1 MTKNDMATTVIKTV
15 KDKKYLYF
23 SYYETGEKREKYC
36 GLASDKQ
43 SKKKA
48 LQFEL
53 EHLKEQK
60 NNITQKII
68 EIEQKLKSK

>member
-1 MTKNDMATTVIKTV
+1 MATTVIKTIR
-15 KDKKYLYF
+15 DKKYLYY
-23 SYYETGEKREKYC
+23 SYYDNGKKCEKYC
-36 GLASDKQ
+36 GLSSDVK

-60 NNITQKII
+60 KNLSQKVI
-68 EIEQKLKSK
+68 EIESKIKLL

>member
-1 MTKNDMATTVIKTV
+1 MQSQNIIN
-15 KDKKYLYF
+15 F
-23 SYYETGEKREKYC
+23 SYYEYGEKRERYC
-36 GLASDKQ
+36 GLASDTQ

-60 NNITQKII
+60 NNLTQKVI
-68 EIEQKLKSK
+68 EIESKMKSL

>member
-1 MTKNDMATTVIKTV
+1 MATTVIKTV

-23 SYYETGEKREKYC
+23 SYYENGEKREKYC
-36 GLASDKQ
+36 GLASNPE
-43 SKKKA
+43 SEKKA

-60 NNITQKII
+60 KRLSQKIV
-68 EIEQKLKSK
+68 EIETNLK